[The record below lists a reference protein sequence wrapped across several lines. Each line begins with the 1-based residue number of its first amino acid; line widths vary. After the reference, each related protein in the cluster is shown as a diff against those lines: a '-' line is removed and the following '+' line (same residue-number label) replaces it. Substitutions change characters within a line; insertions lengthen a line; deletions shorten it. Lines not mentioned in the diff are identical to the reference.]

1 MEGGDIVR
9 IWTREAAPAISEWR
23 EEEGVG
29 DDGSVGGAVVAKED
43 EKRVRWRRHRKGGG
57 RRGGCGPWCMGDRRE
72 REMREREHTSFFLE
86 TRERTG
92 EGDGGG
98 EPNWTKSVFSGFDN
112 FFRSKV
118 LFK

>member
-23 EEEGVG
+23 EEEDVG

-72 REMREREHTSFFLE
+72 REEGTGTYEFF
-86 TRERTG
+86 
-92 EGDGGG
+92 
-98 EPNWTKSVFSGFDN
+98 
-112 FFRSKV
+112 
-118 LFK
+118 